1 MRELLLSNLAKTL
14 PKYTHGKFYLN
25 MLKKCKVD
33 MSYLFKWLQSLI
45 LFEINFAVNQNY
57 NKIIAC
63 DWLSP
68 AQFEHHLDSAGVMLV
83 TGQLN
88 GTLDMSYLCK
98 WAVRVMSRILATEP
112 LSFHENI

>member
-14 PKYTHGKFYLN
+14 PKYAHGKFYLN

-33 MSYLFKWLQSLI
+33 MSYIFKWLQSLI
-45 LFEINFAVNQNY
+45 FFEINFAVNQNY

-98 WAVRVMSRILATEP
+98 WAVRVMSRISATEP

>member
-1 MRELLLSNLAKTL
+1 MENLLKHAE
-14 PKYTHGKFYLN
+14 
-25 MLKKCKVD
+25 KCEVD
-33 MSYLFKWLQSLI
+33 MSYIFKWLQSLI

-88 GTLDMSYLCK
+88 GTLDMLYLCK
-98 WAVRVMSRILATEP
+98 WAVRVMSRISATEP